1 LRSHPICVA
10 TTGLHGSIGWKLGEY
25 VAFSKAIVSEKLVFG
40 VPGDF
45 APEKHYIEFSSPEGC
60 VEAAVRL
67 VENRDL
73 RARLMS
79 NNAAYYRKY
88 VRPDSLINNAL
99 TVALGTSYGDLAE
112 FAPIARTLQ
121 RSVAA

>member
-1 LRSHPICVA
+1 L
-10 TTGLHGSIGWKLGEY
+10 
-25 VAFSKAIVSEKLVFG
+25 KAIVSEKLVFG

-45 APEKHYIEFSSPEGC
+45 APERHYVEFTSPEGC

-79 NNAAYYRKY
+79 NNAAYYRKCL
-88 VRPDSLINNAL
+88 RPDSLIDNAL
-99 TVALGTSYGDLAE
+99 AAALGTSYGGLAE
-112 FAPIARTLQ
+112 FAPINRTLQ